1 MPRSAPA
8 TSLKVPLLIAR
19 CAVVPPMSHRA
30 RTPPHCCS
38 IMSQKVLKQVG
49 IAGVSDDPCALEW
62 RDLQQRY
69 STVAAVAEILPS
81 AESAAII
88 EAAMAEV
95 RMTPS
100 HHRLLHITSL
110 PVVRRWYAWCDAG
123 ALTLVLCS

>member
-1 MPRSAPA
+1 
-8 TSLKVPLLIAR
+8 
-19 CAVVPPMSHRA
+19 
-30 RTPPHCCS
+30 
-38 IMSQKVLKQVG
+38 MSQRALQQVG
-49 IAGVSDDPCALEW
+49 LAGVSDDPGALTW
-62 RDLQQRY
+62 RAVQERY

-81 AESAAII
+81 AASAAII
-88 EAAMAEV
+88 EAVMAEV